1 MMVRTYCG
9 SRTEYWV
16 HGYAFSDTWWEIE
29 VTDADGEAVD
39 LSGTDVVARIKAD
52 LRDADDDAVG
62 ELECEVTDGP
72 GGVLTCRLP
81 AGTVPPGI
89 YYCSVRVEWP
99 AGGHSALAG
108 AVVTVAELVLVV
120 KAEATREGR

>member
-1 MMVRTYCG
+1 MVRTYCN
-9 SRTEYWV
+9 TQTQYWV
-16 HGYAFSDTWWEIE
+16 QAYAYSDNIWEIE
-29 VTDADGEAVD
+29 VADADGEPVD
-39 LSGTDVVARIKAD
+39 LTGTEITARLKAD
-52 LRDADDDAVG
+52 LRDGDRDAVG
-62 ELECEVTDGP
+62 ELECEITDAP
-72 GGVLTCRLP
+72 NGVLICRLP
-81 AGTVPPGI
+81 AGTVPPGS